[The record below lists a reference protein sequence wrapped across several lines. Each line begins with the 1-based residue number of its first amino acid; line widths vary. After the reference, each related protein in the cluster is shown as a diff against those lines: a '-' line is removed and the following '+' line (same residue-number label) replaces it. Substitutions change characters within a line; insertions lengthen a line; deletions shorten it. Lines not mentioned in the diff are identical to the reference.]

1 MHQFYSHVAQQEL
14 EFRPI
19 FIECLA
25 VFLQESVH
33 HIGVKLVCQI
43 GHQLSCPID
52 DIISEI
58 MCRDNEYF

>member
-33 HIGVKLVCQI
+33 QIGVKLVRQI
-43 GHQLSCPID
+43 GQKLSRPIYD
-52 DIISEI
+52 IVSDII
-58 MCRDNEYF
+58 C